1 MQDFGGAQGRMPCRV
16 APVCAADEAIWL
28 TKVVHGYT
36 LSLMLPLTRA
46 IADQCF
52 RLFPALR
59 AAVSELPVSAA

>member
-1 MQDFGGAQGRMPCRV
+1 MPCRM
-16 APVCAADEAIWL
+16 APICAADEAVWL
-28 TKVVHGYT
+28 TRLVHGYT
-36 LSLMLPLTRA
+36 LSLMFPLTRA